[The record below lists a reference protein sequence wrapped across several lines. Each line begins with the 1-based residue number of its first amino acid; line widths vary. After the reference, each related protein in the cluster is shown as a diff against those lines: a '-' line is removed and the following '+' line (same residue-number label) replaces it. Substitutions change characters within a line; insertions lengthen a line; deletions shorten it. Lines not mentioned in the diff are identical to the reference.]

1 MGKGGGFSGGG
12 KDGEVGGGGGVVVVV
27 VVVAGIVYTFNNL
40 FLGLFSWEIGVPLS
54 KENQLRTAAS
64 RGLTDQLIMII

>member
-12 KDGEVGGGGGVVVVV
+12 KDGEVGGGGGVVVVM
-27 VVVAGIVYTFNNL
+27 VVAGIVYTFNNL
-40 FLGLFSWEIGVPLS
+40 FLGLFSWEIGVPFS
-54 KENQLRTAAS
+54 NENQLRTAAS